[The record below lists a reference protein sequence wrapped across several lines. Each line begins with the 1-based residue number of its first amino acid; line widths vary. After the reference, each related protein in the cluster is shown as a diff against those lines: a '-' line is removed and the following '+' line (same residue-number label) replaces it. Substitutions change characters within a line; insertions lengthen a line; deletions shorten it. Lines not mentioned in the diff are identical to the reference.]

1 MAHVIYCCTNS
12 DKKPLASQYRH
23 FTYSYGGGYVWIL
36 ERTPFLCFLFAC
48 RKSYIIQLRFYYN
61 CANCS
66 WIPLWSQFFYS
77 LLSSVSQ
84 CLPYLAPAEICP
96 VILIKCVIN
105 FWLYNMLFYT
115 SCSNNLFHSFG
126 QLLCSLP
133 LASQVF
139 MSELDIQ
146 IPTAFGMI
154 VIVFCFSVALGLQ
167 ACNAWNTSNLL

>member
-1 MAHVIYCCTNS
+1 MAHVIDGCTNS

-66 WIPLWSQFFYS
+66 WIPLWSQFFFS

-96 VILIKCVIN
+96 VILIMRDQGKFGC
-105 FWLYNMLFYT
+105 FYNMLFYT

-133 LASQVF
+133 LSPVKFSCLNLTFRSQ
-139 MSELDIQ
+139 L
-146 IPTAFGMI
+146 P
-154 VIVFCFSVALGLQ
+154 SV
-167 ACNAWNTSNLL
+167 W

>member
-23 FTYSYGGGYVWIL
+23 FTYSHGGGYVWIL

-66 WIPLWSQFFYS
+66 WIPLWSQFFFS

-133 LASQVF
+133 LSPVKFSCLNLTFRSQ
-139 MSELDIQ
+139 L
-146 IPTAFGMI
+146 P
-154 VIVFCFSVALGLQ
+154 SV
-167 ACNAWNTSNLL
+167 W

>member
-1 MAHVIYCCTNS
+1 MSYTVAQTVIRSHWHLNIDISRTHMVGVMSEFLNA
-12 DKKPLASQYRH
+12 PH
-23 FTYSYGGGYVWIL
+23 FCVFYLLVGKAISYSWDFITTVQIAPGFPCGV
-36 ERTPFLCFLFAC
+36 
-48 RKSYIIQLRFYYN
+48 S
-61 CANCS
+61 
-66 WIPLWSQFFYS
+66 FFFS

-96 VILIKCVIN
+96 VILIMRDQGKFGC
-105 FWLYNMLFYT
+105 FYNMLFYT